1 MMDFRTAY
9 FIKSAPSPKELT
21 ADFGAEV
28 AFAGRSNAGKSTVLN
43 ALVGQKGLARTSR
56 TPGRT
61 QLINLFGLRDESR
74 RLVDLPGYGYA
85 KVPEAMRRRW
95 GEALAAYFAE
105 RQSLAG
111 VVIIMDIRHPLKE
124 TDRQMIE
131 YAQDRQLPVLCL
143 LNKADKLSQN
153 EISKTVFALKKETS
167 LATVHWLPFSGL
179 RGSGVP
185 QARVILDEWL
195 GSGGLPYP
203 PEHTEENDNPTA
215 DTAAPDAPT
224 SNNSTSDN
232 LRTS

>member
-61 QLINLFGLRDESR
+61 QLINLFGLHDESR

-105 RQSLAG
+105 RQSLEG
-111 VVIIMDIRHPLKE
+111 VVVIMDIRHPLKE

-153 EISKTVFALKKETS
+153 EISKTVFALKREAS
-167 LATVHWLPFSGL
+167 LADVQWLPFSGL

-185 QARVILDEWL
+185 QARAIVAEWL
-195 GSGGLPYP
+195 NSTAHPYP
-203 PEHTEENDNPTA
+203 PEPEEETSGLPA
-215 DTAAPDAPT
+215 DDEASFGSHAQD
-224 SNNSTSDN
+224 S
-232 LRTS
+232 

>member
-21 ADFGAEV
+21 ADYGAEV
-28 AFAGRSNAGKSTVLN
+28 AFAGRSNAGKSTALN

-61 QLINLFGLRDESR
+61 QLINLFGLQDESR

-105 RQSLAG
+105 RQSLVG
-111 VVIIMDIRHPLKE
+111 VVVIMDIRHPLKE

-131 YAQDRQLPVLCL
+131 YALDRQLPVLCL

-153 EISKTVFALKKETS
+153 EVSKTVFALKKEAS
-167 LATVHWLPFSGL
+167 LANVHWLPFSGL
-179 RGSGVP
+179 RGTGVP
-185 QARVILDEWL
+185 QARAVLAEWL
-195 GSGGLPYP
+195 ESAALPYP
-203 PEHTEENDNPTA
+203 SEPEEETGEDLP
-215 DTAAPDAPT
+215 
-224 SNNSTSDN
+224 SSST
-232 LRTS
+232 

>member
-21 ADFGAEV
+21 ADYGAEV

-61 QLINLFGLRDESR
+61 QLINLFGLQDESR

-105 RQSLAG
+105 RQSLVG
-111 VVIIMDIRHPLKE
+111 VVVIMDIRHPLKE

-131 YAQDRQLPVLCL
+131 YALDRQLPVLCL
-143 LNKADKLSQN
+143 LNKADKFSQN
-153 EISKTVFALKKETS
+153 EVSKTVFALKKEAS
-167 LATVHWLPFSGL
+167 LANVHWLPFSGL
-179 RGSGVP
+179 RGTGVP
-185 QARVILDEWL
+185 QARAVLAEWL
-195 GSGGLPYP
+195 ESAARPYP
-203 PEHTEENDNPTA
+203 SEPEEEMGEDLP
-215 DTAAPDAPT
+215 
-224 SNNSTSDN
+224 SSST
-232 LRTS
+232 